1 MGTSPSNKPG
11 TLGHPVSLVPVVP
24 RADLSKVGLV
34 QYEWPVWSQRS
45 RRYQLLISS
54 VFGVHRLAC
63 GIRIEL
69 PRAAGNLVHGD
80 IIMSCMSC

>member
-1 MGTSPSNKPG
+1 MASSIYDVCGIQYPWC
-11 TLGHPVSLVPVVP
+11 LVASK
-24 RADLSKVGLV
+24 ADLSKVGLV

-69 PRAAGNLVHGD
+69 PRAAGILVHGD